1 MPNLYL
7 IHEFRL
13 IHESGA
19 GLCGSL
25 CGSASCLGGVAGSPA
40 LSCGSADSGIGSGDG
55 SEISAWMLLSGAIG
69 GGKDSVL
76 LQ

>member
-1 MPNLYL
+1 MPGLYL
-7 IHEFRL
+7 IHEFQL
-13 IHESGA
+13 IHCSGDA
-19 GLCGSL
+19 LCGS
-25 CGSASCLGGVAGSPA
+25 SSCLGSIASSPA
-40 LSCGSADSGIGSGDG
+40 ISCGSADSGIGSGEG